1 MAPKFSKHGSWRG
14 FRKTQLQAVER
25 WQGDRDL
32 LPFGCQHTVLHI
44 PAMKPVEP
52 LGQVRVPYAR
62 PAPHVTIIRTRIVY
76 LFSERRKAMQKRI
89 ASLPLPSQISNSTAR
104 VRSSGRCTR
113 GNTAERVCALYENQQ
128 PIHPLRECAEPVR
141 VRDNV
146 FHAAFRFRS
155 SLARSCCVPAS
166 RVVASVRYTAASF
179 VTVAKPCRASQTT
192 R

>member
-1 MAPKFSKHGSWRG
+1 MRQHSSAQVSTAFLMAPKFSKHGSWRG

-32 LPFGCQHTVLHI
+32 LPFGCQHTVLQI

-89 ASLPLPSQISNSTAR
+89 VSLPLPSQISNSTAR
-104 VRSSGRCTR
+104 VRQT
-113 GNTAERVCALYENQQ
+113 E
-128 PIHPLRECAEPVR
+128 
-141 VRDNV
+141 
-146 FHAAFRFRS
+146 FRS
-155 SLARSCCVPAS
+155 LYS
-166 RVVASVRYTAASF
+166 RQH
-179 VTVAKPCRASQTT
+179 CRAGLRSLRKPTT
-192 R
+192 HSSATRMC